1 MSPANHDRLLPRTG
15 GWLHGFTLVEL
26 LVVIGI
32 IAVLISLLLPAVS
45 RAREQSRRTACLSN
59 LRQLGIAMT
68 AYASDR
74 RDRLPN
80 SNPPNTVLDYI
91 ATDYILITL
100 NERYVKSP
108 AVFHCPSDED
118 PAPTRIESGGHKMP
132 NSARTSYEFY
142 SIAWMPEKGPKIT
155 RVRKAP
161 LAWDINIGA
170 SADADLNHGP
180 KGGNVV
186 YADGHA
192 DWQDARQVDRP
203 NWPSPAHRYYGQ

>member
-1 MSPANHDRLLPRTG
+1 MFSASNNPACRLRST
-15 GWLHGFTLVEL
+15 WRFGFTLVEL

-32 IAVLISLLLPAVS
+32 IAVLVGLLLPAVG

-59 LRQLGIAMT
+59 LRQLGFAMIT
-68 AYASDR
+68 YANDH

-91 ATDYILITL
+91 ATDYILVTL

-108 AVFHCPSDED
+108 AVFHCPSDDE
-118 PAPTRIESGGHKMP
+118 PAPSKIESGGQKMP
-132 NSARTSYEFY
+132 NSARTSYDFY

-170 SADADLNHGP
+170 PADADLNHGP

-192 DWQDARQVDRP
+192 DWQDARLVDRP
-203 NWPSPAHRYYGQ
+203 NWPSPAHQYYGQ